1 LGKRFPGAARSRVS
15 SIIELADGAGYLPGA
30 VNVGVVATADGGA
43 VLIDSGG
50 DADYGRTIRKSLQ
63 DRGFAL
69 RAIVNTHSHADHYG
83 GNDYLVRNLG
93 VPVWAPVLEEAILR
107 YPYLEPVYLMGG
119 AAPMP
124 EMLNKW
130 LMAKPSAVDH
140 VYDTADGALDVAGVR
155 LAVHRADGHAMR
167 QAAIGYGSVCY
178 AADAFF
184 GPEVLDK
191 YEIPFA
197 HDVAGQLTTIER
209 VPGWDYEWFVP
220 GHGKPVPREEIEGV
234 AARNLEAVRRASDIV
249 RETVGDS
256 TASDIVHAVTS
267 RLKTPP
273 ANLSTYMLMNATV
286 LAHLVHLAREGG
298 VEASVESGKLV
309 WRKR

>member
-1 LGKRFPGAARSRVS
+1 MSDIVELAAGAA
-15 SIIELADGAGYLPGA
+15 YLPGA
-30 VNVGVVATADGGA
+30 VNVGIVVTDSRGA

-50 DADYGRTIRKSLQ
+50 DADYGRVIRKALGA
-63 DRGFAL
+63 RGLAL

-93 VPVWAPVLEEAILR
+93 VPVWAPVVEEAILR

-130 LMAKPSAVDH
+130 LMAKPSSVDH
-140 VYDTADGALDVAGVR
+140 VYDTADGELDVLGVR

-167 QAAIGYGSVCY
+167 QAAIGCGSVCY
-178 AADAFF
+178 AADALF

-197 HDVAGQLTTIER
+197 HDVAGQLATIER
-209 VPGWDYEWFVP
+209 LTGWDYEWFVP
-220 GHGKPVPREEIEGV
+220 GHGKPIPREEIESV
-234 AARNLEAVRRASDIV
+234 AARNVEAVRRASDLV
-249 RETVGDS
+249 REALGGTTS
-256 TASDIVHAVTS
+256 HIVHAVTA
-267 RLKTPP
+267 RLRVPP
-273 ANLSTYMLMNATV
+273 ANLSTYTLMNATV
-286 LAHLVHLAREGG
+286 LAHLVHLAREGEA
-298 VEASVESGKLV
+298 EASVESGRLV